1 MVPLPFALQ
10 RYVNVG
16 GRVNPQIWKLIFK
29 GEKKE
34 ALEKALTR
42 RLVAWPRFRGRGYI
56 SSGRIGC
63 SRCLRV
69 SGEFFDRSG
78 FGADRA
84 AEQQSSGAER
94 LNEERMNEAS
104 KEERKV
110 KSKLEF
116 IEGLEEKER
125 HRQTHFDLVH
135 RCARFRANIVPV
147 R

>member
-1 MVPLPFALQ
+1 
-10 RYVNVG
+10 
-16 GRVNPQIWKLIFK
+16 
-29 GEKKE
+29 
-34 ALEKALTR
+34 
-42 RLVAWPRFRGRGYI
+42 
-56 SSGRIGC
+56 
-63 SRCLRV
+63 
-69 SGEFFDRSG
+69 
-78 FGADRA
+78 
-84 AEQQSSGAER
+84 
-94 LNEERMNEAS
+94 MNEAS